1 MGLFGKKK
9 QPQPMPN
16 FPALPQFPQEQSPQP
31 MPSYRPEIP
40 EKPIEGISHVDDF
53 HADPN
58 AGSVPK
64 MPMLPPMDMSFPKF
78 PEEDQANPFDNPPH
92 FEEKHEDS
100 FADPSPRPMPMMARE
115 TDKPLFIKI
124 EDYRDSISSLEL
136 LRSKI
141 KETEDYL
148 EKLNDIRLAEEE
160 ELKKCRRNLDLIKQK
175 LIIVDK
181 KLFES

>member
-1 MGLFGKKK
+1 MGLFSKKK

-16 FPALPQFPQEQSPQP
+16 FPALPQFPQEQPNQL
-31 MPSYRPEIP
+31 MPSYKPEIT

-53 HADPN
+53 HTDP
-58 AGSVPK
+58 GSNVSPK
-64 MPMLPPMDMSFPKF
+64 MPILPPMDMSFPKF
-78 PEEDQANPFDNPPH
+78 PEEDQANPFDNPPQ
-92 FEEKHEDS
+92 FEAKREDS
-100 FADPSPRPMPMMARE
+100 FESSPKPMPLMIRE

-160 ELKKCRRNLDLIKQK
+160 ELKKCKRNLDMIKQK
-175 LIIVDK
+175 LAIVDK